1 MAYSEIY
8 TCDFCLAKT
17 EYPVKNGWLR
27 LEPMGVFL
35 NKPKQIDSV
44 KHFCR
49 IEHLGFF
56 LDWWNGTMPPQ
67 EVEKIRNKTRELG
80 NE

>member
-1 MAYSEIY
+1 MAYNEIY
-8 TCDFCLAKT
+8 TCDFCLVNT
-17 EYPVKNGWLR
+17 DHPVNLGWLK

-44 KHFCR
+44 KHFCG

-56 LDWWNGTMPPQ
+56 LDWRNGIMLPQ
-67 EVEKIRNKTRELG
+67 EVEKIRNKTRG
-80 NE
+80 